1 MRHRD
6 SIISKGKYKYWR
18 TSNKF
23 GIQVPKT
30 VKETYDIDRQSGTDF
45 WTKAIAKEITDIR
58 ISFENLDGVTPDE
71 MRKVHIKPGYEHVN
85 VHMIFDSNM
94 DGKFNRKAIFVADGH
109 TTTLPSSI
117 TY

>member
-1 MRHRD
+1 M
-6 SIISKGKYKYWR
+6 
-18 TSNKF
+18 
-23 GIQVPKT
+23 
-30 VKETYDIDRQSGTDF
+30 TDF
-45 WTKAIAKEITDIR
+45 WTQGIVKEMTNVRITIVKLDDI
-58 ISFENLDGVTPDE
+58 TPYE
-71 MRKVHIKPGYEHVN
+71 IRKGKIKPGYEHVN